1 MALANPFNDYY
12 AKDKKESRREVLSKL
27 TSKKLAD
34 TLNEE
39 YARSQLLNKS
49 PWQNQDFQQLMLEIA
64 TRWAI
69 ANKSKRVKLEF

>member
-1 MALANPFNDYY
+1 MR
-12 AKDKKESRREVLSKL
+12 KRKKESRRGTYSKL

-34 TLNEE
+34 ALNEE
-39 YARSQLLNKS
+39 YARSQIMSKS
-49 PWQNQDFQQLMLEIA
+49 AWQNKDFQQLMLEIA

>member
-1 MALANPFNDYY
+1 MLIN
-12 AKDKKESRREVLSKL
+12 KL
-27 TSKKLAD
+27 
-34 TLNEE
+34 
-39 YARSQLLNKS
+39 